1 MHPLLLSSVLITT
14 LVHHVNTLSRRT
26 PAHIA
31 ITPNILPLKSVP
43 YAHHLIPPSSLHL
56 AYHRHHT
63 NNNSTIHPRQSP
75 FPTAPLQTPLLTFG
89 GRIYI
94 TTITLSSQ
102 PFSVVLDTGSSDTWV
117 ASSSFQCLDPLSYA
131 VIDTRNC
138 GFNRTFDTRSS
149 RTWREVE
156 GWQFGVNY
164 TGGEFLLGGLGWD
177 VLGVVGDGEEE
188 GGIGGG
194 KGRLSV
200 NQTVG
205 VVESG
210 VWVGDGISSGLMG
223 LAYSALVSGAREFGY
238 RSVMVSLT
246 QATSQPQIF
255 SLALDRATDGN
266 PSSGGQLAIGGIPN
280 VQHDGNWVTVP
291 IQPIARDVYAYYA
304 INVDGFDIT
313 PPSSPSSQS
322 PSHQKREQS
331 FLKRA
336 WGLITN
342 WSSTTNPTKRSI
354 ISSPTLAILDSGS
367 SLLYLP
373 DNIADHVASLFSPPA
388 VFNANAG
395 TWVVACDAAAPR
407 VGIVIDGQS
416 FFISEDDLMNRGP
429 GAVGGPGVGASQGMC
444 VLATQRAG
452 GGSCVLGDSWL
463 KGVLVVFDLEGNK
476 VSVVG
481 SY

>member
-14 LVHHVNTLSRRT
+14 LVHHVNALSRRT

-164 TGGEFLLGGLGWD
+164 TGGEFLLGGLG
-177 VLGVVGDGEEE
+177 
-188 GGIGGG
+188 
-194 KGRLSV
+194 
-200 NQTVG
+200 
-205 VVESG
+205 
-210 VWVGDGISSGLMG
+210 
-223 LAYSALVSGAREFGY
+223 
-238 RSVMVSLT
+238 T

>member
-14 LVHHVNTLSRRT
+14 LVHHVNALSRRT

-131 VIDTRNC
+131 VIDTRN
-138 GFNRTFDTRSS
+138 
-149 RTWREVE
+149 
-156 GWQFGVNY
+156 
-164 TGGEFLLGGLGWD
+164 LGRGSL
-177 VLGVVGDGEEE
+177 
-188 GGIGGG
+188 GIGV
-194 KGRLSV
+194 L
-200 NQTVG
+200 
-205 VVESG
+205 
-210 VWVGDGISSGLMG
+210 W
-223 LAYSALVSGAREFGY
+223 
-238 RSVMVSLT
+238 T